1 MVHDRGRP
9 ARRPWVVAAGAL
21 MLALVAAAACGQKSG
36 VGIGGASGDGALSAA
51 GASRAATGDGS
62 AGAGAAGLT
71 TADTATPG
79 QTAGGTAD
87 PSDGAPSTP
96 SGASSRTGAP
106 GSAKVVSGPGARSGG
121 ASSSSAAGSGRTAQ
135 QATPPDGGVRAA
147 TTAGPAGGT
156 SGPAAGSDPSPGA
169 AAGGAAGAVDRT
181 GVSDT
186 VIKIG
191 VHAPLTGAAPLPQN
205 AFDKGKDVYWKFLAA
220 KGGLLGRNVQ
230 IIFKDDQ
237 FNPAH
242 AVQVCR
248 ELVEQD
254 KVFLVFGVAGSD
266 QITACARYANAAGVP
281 YLSAGVN
288 EDGLT
293 GLANYF
299 AVSQTYAQQNRTIA
313 ALIKNRMHKTKIAI
327 VLNATPALNETQRSI
342 TAEAQA
348 IGLTIVRQ
356 SRISKQASDSEL
368 VSEAQQLRASGA
380 EAVYVLTAPVNFIKL
395 ATNAYAQA
403 YSPLWTG
410 PGLTNGLNIVTE
422 AGCPAVDGAR
432 WLSPFPQLDVI
443 DRLDPDYTPAYKKY
457 AGGEP
462 DDIGLA
468 EWGLNKTL
476 HLMMDAAGHDLS
488 RQSFVRALTS
498 GRRFSS
504 NVFPSVAYDGS
515 IRFGA
520 NSMHVLRADCS
531 SRTWKT
537 ETAFAEGF

>member
-1 MVHDRGRP
+1 
-9 ARRPWVVAAGAL
+9 
-21 MLALVAAAACGQKSG
+21 
-36 VGIGGASGDGALSAA
+36 
-51 GASRAATGDGS
+51 
-62 AGAGAAGLT
+62 
-71 TADTATPG
+71 
-79 QTAGGTAD
+79 
-87 PSDGAPSTP
+87 
-96 SGASSRTGAP
+96 
-106 GSAKVVSGPGARSGG
+106 
-121 ASSSSAAGSGRTAQ
+121 
-135 QATPPDGGVRAA
+135 
-147 TTAGPAGGT
+147 
-156 SGPAAGSDPSPGA
+156 
-169 AAGGAAGAVDRT
+169 
-181 GVSDT
+181 VSDT
-186 VIKIG
+186 LIKIG

-230 IIFKDDQ
+230 IVFKDDQ

-254 KVFLVFGVAGSD
+254 KVFLLFGVAGSD

-293 GLANYF
+293 GLPNYF

-313 ALIKNRMHKTKIAI
+313 AMIRNRLHKTKIAI
-327 VLNATPALNETQRSI
+327 VLNSTPALNETQRSI

-348 IGLTIVRQ
+348 LGLTIVRQ

-380 EAVYVLTAPVNFIKL
+380 EAVYLLTAPVNFIKL

-410 PGLTNGLNIVTE
+410 PGLTNGLNLVTE

-432 WLSPFPQLDVI
+432 FLSPFPQLDVI

-457 AGGEP
+457 AGGDP

-476 HLMMDAAGHDLS
+476 HLMMDAAGQDLS

-498 GRRFSS
+498 GRRFTS
-504 NVFPSVAYDGS
+504 NVFPTVAYDGS

-520 NSMHVLRADCS
+520 NSMHVLRADCA

-537 ETAFAEGF
+537 ETTFAEGF